1 MGANAERM
9 AGYGRRSTSR
19 RSGASATEPIYLEV
33 PMFEFEKV
41 EEFNGKVQQW
51 ASNLKQ
57 LLKASASGMVKNDEN
72 LSASLRVS
80 VKKEKG
86 EAVAVRMKM
95 AREGVYVHVGAGRG
109 YGGITGSEWKTRKGA
124 KRTTN
129 PNSMGKMGTGS
140 RSEKQWLNPVIEA
153 ELPRLGEIVAEYF
166 ANSTVR
172 VNHAIK
178 VNL

>member
-9 AGYGRRSTSR
+9 ANYNRRSSPR
-19 RSGASATEPIYLEV
+19 RSGASSGDTISLEV

-41 EEFNGKVQQW
+41 TEFNGKVQQW
-51 ASNLKQ
+51 ASNLRS
-57 LLKASASGMVKNDEN
+57 LLKASASALVDNDEN
-72 LSASLRVS
+72 LSASLKVS

-109 YGGITGSEWKTRKGA
+109 YGGVSGSEWKTRKGI
-124 KRTTN
+124 KKTTN
-129 PNSMGKMGTGS
+129 PNSMGKMGSGS
-140 RSEKQWLNPVIEA
+140 RAEKPWLNPIIDA
-153 ELPRLGEIVAEYF
+153 ELPKLGEIVAEYF
-166 ANSTVR
+166 ANTTVR

-178 VNL
+178 VKL